1 MSTNIYDSANQ
12 IEREIRQLPEFLAL
26 KEAFELVKQNEETF
40 ELFKQFQEMQMN
52 LHQKQMEGLEISEE
66 DVTQAQEIAEK
77 VQASLL
83 ISDLMAKEQAFSIVV
98 NDLNRIIMK
107 PVQEIYEG

>member
-52 LHQKQMEGLEISEE
+52 FHQKQMEGLEISEE

-83 ISDLMAKEQAFSIVV
+83 ISDLMTKEQAFSIVV